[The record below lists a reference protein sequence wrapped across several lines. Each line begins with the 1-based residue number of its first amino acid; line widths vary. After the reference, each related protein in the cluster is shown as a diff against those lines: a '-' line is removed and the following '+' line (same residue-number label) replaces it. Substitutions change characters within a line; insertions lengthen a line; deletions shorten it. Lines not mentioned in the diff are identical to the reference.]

1 MILGVLAVILMAT
14 TIVVWTFSF
23 FDSLLGLLL
32 YFDISKNWALCL
44 IFLLIALTQS
54 ITIKNKDKERLYQL
68 LPRFYRKL
76 LYVFSIIVVT
86 YWVWLEQ
93 PYSIGWIIAF
103 IFVSLVLVVGSIYT
117 MVKEYRKSDSIIQ
130 D

>member
-23 FDSLLGLLL
+23 FDNLLSLLL

-44 IFLLIALTQS
+44 IFLLIVLTQS
-54 ITIKNKDKERLYQL
+54 ITIKNKDKEKLYQL

-93 PYSIGWIIAF
+93 PYSMGWIIAF
-103 IFVSLVLVVGSIYT
+103 AFVSLLLVVGSIYA
-117 MVKEYRKSDSIIQ
+117 MIKEYKKSDNKIQ

>member
-23 FDSLLGLLL
+23 FDNLLSLLL

-54 ITIKNKDKERLYQL
+54 ITIKNKDKEKLYQL

-93 PYSIGWIIAF
+93 PYSMGWIIAF

-117 MVKEYRKSDSIIQ
+117 MVKEYRKNDSIIQ

>member
-23 FDSLLGLLL
+23 FDNLLSLLL

-44 IFLLIALTQS
+44 IFLLIALTQF
-54 ITIKNKDKERLYQL
+54 ITIKNKDKEKLYQL

-93 PYSIGWIIAF
+93 PYSMGWIIAF
-103 IFVSLVLVVGSIYT
+103 AFVSLLLVVGSIYA
-117 MVKEYRKSDSIIQ
+117 MIKEYKKSDNKIQ

>member
-23 FDSLLGLLL
+23 FDSLLSLLL

>member
-14 TIVVWTFSF
+14 TIIVWTFSF
-23 FDSLLGLLL
+23 FDNLLSLLL

-54 ITIKNKDKERLYQL
+54 ITIKNKDKEKLYQL

-103 IFVSLVLVVGSIYT
+103 IFVSLVLAVGSIYT
-117 MVKEYRKSDSIIQ
+117 MVKEYRKNDSIIQ